1 MKSLIV
7 STASAAAVMVSNKRK
22 TMPRSKFTRNTLRR
36 RIQERE
42 LEAEILEGLDELRS
56 QGSGEE
62 DEDFDSDY
70 GYDEGGWDPYVEE
83 RWDEWRSRAGYGGS
97 FSYCGFDSN
106 HGFGGCDDDGGCYRH
121 GDDRYGDDRYGDD
134 RYGDDRYGGDD
145 SFDDDRYAGCDS
157 LDHMFAIDELDCGYP
172 RYRRRYRF
180 AESWPPENGVS
191 DCGQTLADVLIE
203 SLLLR
208 SSELEDTGLEGDE
221 EVQFFD
227 GNEEVPEEYFE
238 GPPLLCAAYD
248 RQRFSTE
255 RFVRLPG
262 RKVRFKKNKEQRGG
276 NRRARSD
283 YGRWIETLMDDGHYE
298 RSRLHPDGS
307 RKVQSINRH
316 HCGDWDGWAGRI
328 DAIRARIALSDA
340 HEMVEDY
347 FEERLSEVSTS
358 GRNSKTG
365 GAKNRRGNRSQK
377 RGRAQVTVKE
387 VVVARR
393 SNEEVLKLNEHI
405 RSVLFGMNA

>member
-56 QGSGEE
+56 QGSGE

-97 FSYCGFDSN
+97 FSYCFDSY
-106 HGFGGCDDDGGCYRH
+106 HGFGGCDDDGDCNRS
-121 GDDRYGDDRYGDD
+121 GDD

-145 SFDDDRYAGCDS
+145 YFDEDRYGECDS

-180 AESWPPENGVS
+180 ADSWPPEYGVS
-191 DCGQTLADVLIE
+191 DCGQNLADLLIE

-208 SSELEDTGLEGDE
+208 SSELEDSIAGADE
-221 EVQFFD
+221 EVDSFD
-227 GNEEVPEEYFE
+227 EEVPEEYFE
-238 GPPLLCAAYD
+238 GPSPSGAAYD
-248 RQRFSTE
+248 RLRFSTE

-283 YGRWIETLMDDGHYE
+283 YGRCIETLMDDGHYE
-298 RSRLHPDGS
+298 RRRLHPDGS

-328 DAIRARIALSDA
+328 HSIRARIALSDA
-340 HEMVEDY
+340 HEMLEDY
-347 FEERLSEVSTS
+347 FEESLPDMSAS
-358 GRNSKTG
+358 GRKSKRG
-365 GAKNRRGNRSQK
+365 GKKNRRANRSNK
-377 RGRAQVTVKE
+377 CSRAHVAVKA

-393 SNEEVLKLNEHI
+393 SKEEVLELNAHV
-405 RSVLFGMNA
+405 RSVLFGKKA